1 MKKRVNGPQMMRI
14 SKMAS
19 RTKLSRSGS
28 RKLFEATARRS
39 HKLNRPRP
47 MRGGTRL

>member
-1 MKKRVNGPQMMRI
+1 MKRKQL
-14 SKMAS
+14 SKKGSSALFTATAS
-19 RTKLSRSGS
+19 RG
-28 RKLFEATARRS
+28 